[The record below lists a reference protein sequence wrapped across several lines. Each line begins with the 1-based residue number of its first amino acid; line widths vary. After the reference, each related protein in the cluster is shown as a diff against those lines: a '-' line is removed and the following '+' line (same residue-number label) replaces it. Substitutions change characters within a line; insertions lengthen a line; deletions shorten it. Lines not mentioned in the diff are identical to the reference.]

1 MKKFVLIGAAGFVA
15 PRHMKAIKEV
25 GGELIACL
33 DPHDSVGILDSY
45 FPNCQYFRE
54 FERFDRFC
62 SNEEVDFVS
71 ICSPN
76 YLHDAHCRFGL
87 RLGASVICEKP
98 LVLNPRNL
106 DQLLLLEEE
115 GEGRVWSILQ
125 LRLSSL
131 AIKLKTEI
139 IPNMKSNKVSL
150 IYHTP
155 RGDWYD
161 YSWKTNVEKSGGIAT
176 NIGIHLF
183 DLLLWLFGGKWKV
196 RNWDAF
202 NRIAFGDFK
211 IGETSV
217 WVDLS
222 IEKQETPKRVIYIDE
237 VPYDLSTN
245 FGDLHT
251 LSYSKIL
258 SGEGFGIKDV
268 FPAINL
274 CAHLRSRE

>member
-1 MKKFVLIGAAGFVA
+1 MSKKFVLIGVGYVA
-15 PRHMKAIKEV
+15 PKHMKAIKEV
-25 GGELIACL
+25 GGDLIACL

-45 FPNCQYFRE
+45 FPDCQYFRE

-62 SNEEVDFVS
+62 SNERVDFVS

-76 YLHDAHCRFGL
+76 YLHDSHCFFGL

-106 DQLLLLEEE
+106 EQLQLLEDESI
-115 GEGRVWSILQ
+115 GEVWNILQ

-139 IPNMKSNKVSL
+139 VPNMKSDEVSL

-161 YSWKTNVEKSGGIAT
+161 YSWKSNVEKSGGIAT

-183 DLLLWLFGGKWKV
+183 DLLLWLFGEKWSIRYWNCTPRQAV
-196 RNWDAF
+196 
-202 NRIAFGDFK
+202 GTFK
-211 IGETSV
+211 IGGKIID
-217 WVDLS
+217 VDLS
-222 IEKQETPKRVIYIDE
+222 IEKHNIPKRVIVIDGIS
-237 VPYDLSTN
+237 YDLSSN

-258 SGEGFGIKDV
+258 DGEGFGIKDV

-274 CAHLRSRE
+274 CAHLRSLK

>member
-1 MKKFVLIGAAGFVA
+1 MKRWVIIGAAGFVA

-25 GGELIACL
+25 GGDLIACL
-33 DPHDSVGILDSY
+33 DPSDSVGILDSY

-76 YLHDAHCRFGL
+76 YLHSAHSIWAL
-87 RLGASVICEKP
+87 RIGASAICEKP

-106 DQLLLLEEE
+106 DQLQLIEDKSV
-115 GEGRVWSILQ
+115 GKVWNILQ
-125 LRLSSL
+125 MRLSPQINEMRQY
-131 AIKLKTEI
+131 IKDTNE
-139 IPNMKSNKVSL
+139 VQVV
-150 IYHTP
+150 YYTP

-161 YSWKTNVEKSGGIAT
+161 YSWKSITEKSGGMIF
-176 NIGIHLF
+176 NIGVHLI
-183 DLLLWLFGGKWKV
+183 DLLLFLFGEDWSVINWENGK
-196 RNWDAF
+196 RRCSGNI
-202 NRIAFGDFK
+202 N
-211 IGETSV
+211 IGNTSV
-217 WVDLS
+217 SITLS
-222 IEKQETPKRVIYIDE
+222 IEKDKHPTRIFSINGHTF
-237 VPYDLSTN
+237 DLSTN

-258 SGEGFGIKDV
+258 SGEGFGVKDV

-274 CAHLRSRE
+274 CAHLRSL